1 MGNIGVFIPILALL
15 IPIVAIVMVNWRKV
29 QLKRMELDEQ
39 GLGQMSA
46 ASAERIRALEERV
59 AVLEK
64 LATDP
69 ANRLAHEINRLKDD
83 RDEHR

>member
-1 MGNIGVFIPILALL
+1 MASIGALVPIIALL

-29 QLKRMELDEQ
+29 QLRRMELEEQ
-39 GLGQMSA
+39 GLGKMSA
-46 ASAERIRALEERV
+46 ASYERIRALEERV

-69 ANRLAHEINRLKDD
+69 ANRLANEINRLKDD
-83 RDEHR
+83 RNERR